1 MVNRAHFLPLV
12 ERARRLP
19 ALAAAFV
26 YPCDRDSLQLALSSA
41 FTGTLAP
48 VLVGPEARIRE
59 LAGHAGIDIAQL
71 PIDDTADDPRAS
83 ALRSADLARAGTVAA
98 LVQGSLGKDEL
109 LGPVAAP
116 DSGLRG
122 LRRLSHASFL
132 DLPGQPR
139 GMLLAD
145 AELNIAPTLA
155 AKRDIL
161 HNTVE
166 LAHALGVVAPKVALL
181 AAIGSVSPAL
191 PSTADAAALQAMAV
205 QGIFGDAIVDGP
217 LTPDSALSAAAA
229 RANGCQSA
237 IAGQADILVV
247 PGMESGATAAAHADR
262 ADRRARRR
270 ARAGSRPADRRPR
283 AHRYARGADG
293 FLRAGLAAGG
303 APRAG
308 APGRRP
314 RGSLGARGRARH
326 PRRRLTR
333 GVPPGMPARCR
344 RRRRRDY
351 FWRTQSMK

>member
-12 ERARRLP
+12 ERVRRLP

-109 LGPVAAP
+109 LGPVAAA

-166 LAHALGVVAPKVALL
+166 LARALGVVAPKVALL

-191 PSTADAAALQAMAV
+191 PSTADAAALQAMAA
-205 QGIFGDAIVDGP
+205 QGVFGNAIVDGP

-237 IAGQADILVV
+237 VAGQADVLIV
-247 PGMESGATAAAHADR
+247 PGMESGALL
-262 ADRRARRR
+262 
-270 ARAGSRPADRRPR
+270 
-283 AHRYARGADG
+283 
-293 FLRAGLAAGG
+293 LRTLTGLTGGLAAGLV
-303 APRAG
+303 
-308 APGRRP
+308 
-314 RGSLGARGRARH
+314 LGADLPIVA
-326 PRRRLTR
+326 
-333 GVPPGMPARCR
+333 PARTDTLEARMASCVLASLLAAHLAQA
-344 RRRRRDY
+344 RRDDG
-351 FWRTQSMK
+351 REEASVPAAEPVTHAAA

>member
-19 ALAAAFV
+19 PLAAAFV

-41 FTGTLAP
+41 FTGALAP
-48 VLVGPEARIRE
+48 VLVGPEVRIRDV
-59 LAGHAGIDIAQL
+59 AGHAGIDIAQL

-83 ALRSADLARAGTVAA
+83 ALRAADLARAGTVAA
-98 LVQGSLGKDEL
+98 LVQGSLGKEEL

-145 AELNIAPTLA
+145 AELNIAPSLA

-166 LAHALGVVAPKVALL
+166 LAHALGVAVPKVALL
-181 AAIGSVSPAL
+181 AAIGAVSPAL
-191 PSTADAAALQAMAV
+191 PSTADAAALQAMAG
-205 QGIFGDAIVDGP
+205 QGIFGNAIVDGP

-237 IAGQADILVV
+237 VAGQADVLIV
-247 PGMESGATAAAHADR
+247 PGMESGALL
-262 ADRRARRR
+262 
-270 ARAGSRPADRRPR
+270 
-283 AHRYARGADG
+283 
-293 FLRAGLAAGG
+293 LRALTGLTGGLAAGLVLG
-303 APRAG
+303 ADVPIVATARTDSIEVRMASCVLASLLAAHLAQARRDDASGRAG
-308 APGRRP
+308 VAALPDVY
-314 RGSLGARGRARH
+314 A
-326 PRRRLTR
+326 
-333 GVPPGMPARCR
+333 
-344 RRRRRDY
+344 
-351 FWRTQSMK
+351 